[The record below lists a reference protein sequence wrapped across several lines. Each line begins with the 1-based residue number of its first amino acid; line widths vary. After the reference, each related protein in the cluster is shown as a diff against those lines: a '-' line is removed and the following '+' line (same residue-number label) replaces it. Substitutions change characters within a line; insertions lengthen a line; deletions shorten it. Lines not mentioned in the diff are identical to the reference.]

1 METPIVVTPVRS
13 RREMNDFIGVVYR
26 IYKDC
31 PQYVPDLESDIR
43 EFFDVKTNPGL
54 EFSDVQAWVAYRGK
68 EAVGRI
74 VGIINRHANEKW
86 KTRNVRFSMIEFID
100 DMEVSRALLDAVGQ
114 WGRERGMT
122 AIQGPMGITDFDK
135 EGMLVE
141 DFHLVGT
148 MNTIYNHAYY
158 PRHLEALGFAKE
170 ADWVQIRVTIPEDV
184 QERYQ
189 RVTQY
194 VTQRLKVRVVK
205 LTRDD
210 IYKRDFGHKIFDLL
224 NQAYSP
230 LFGYSELSP
239 KQTDLFIKKYL
250 GLIDLNF
257 VPVILN
263 EQDELIGVAVT
274 MGCLSQAMRKAN
286 GHLFPFGWF
295 HLLKSLKWKGEG
307 SAEMLLIAVR
317 PDYQAM
323 GVNAL
328 FFNDLIRVYKQA
340 GIKWAETGPQLE
352 DNMRELTQWKPMN
365 PSFVKRRRCYCKAL
379 GDKE

>member
-122 AIQGPMGITDFDK
+122 EIQGPMGITDFDK

-148 MNTIYNHAYY
+148 MSTIYNHADY

-365 PSFVKRRRCYCKAL
+365 PTFVKRRRCYCKAL
-379 GDKE
+379 GDEE

>member
-1 METPIVVTPVRS
+1 METPIRVIPVRT
-13 RREMNDFIGVVYR
+13 RREMNDFIGIVYR
-26 IYKDC
+26 IYKGC

-43 EFFDVKTNPGL
+43 EFFDPKANPGL
-54 EFSDVQAWVAYRGK
+54 EFSDVQAWVAYRGE

-100 DMEVSRALLDAVGQ
+100 DMEVSKALLDTVGA

-122 AIQGPMGITDFDK
+122 EIQGPMGITDFDK

-141 DFHLVGT
+141 DFHLIGT
-148 MNTIYNHAYY
+148 MSTIYNHAYY
-158 PRHLEALGFAKE
+158 PQHLEALGFAKE
-170 ADWVQIRVTIPEDV
+170 ADWVQIRVTIPDDV

-189 RVTQY
+189 RVTQF
-194 VTQRLKVRVVK
+194 VTQRLKLRVVK

-210 IYKRDFGHKIFDLL
+210 IFKRDYGHKVFDLL
-224 NQAYSP
+224 NQAYAP

-239 KQTDLFIKKYL
+239 KQIDLFIKKYL
-250 GLIDLNF
+250 SLIDLNF

-263 EQDELIGVAVT
+263 EQDELIGVAIT
-274 MGCLSQAMRKAN
+274 MGCLSQAMRKAH
-286 GHLFPFGWF
+286 GRLFPFGWF
-295 HLLKSLKWKGEG
+295 HLLKSLKWKNEG
-307 SAEMLLIAVR
+307 SAELLLIAVR

-328 FFNDLIRVYKQA
+328 FFNDLIHVYNQA

-352 DNMRELTQWKPMN
+352 YNMRELTQWKPMS
-365 PSFVKRRRCYCKAL
+365 PEFVKRRRCYCKAL
-379 GDKE
+379 GD

>member
-122 AIQGPMGITDFDK
+122 EIQGPMGITDFDK

-148 MNTIYNHAYY
+148 MSTIYNHAYY

-170 ADWVQIRVTIPEDV
+170 ADWVQIRVTIPDDV
-184 QERYQ
+184 QERYL

-365 PSFVKRRRCYCKAL
+365 PTFVKRRRCYCKAL
-379 GDKE
+379 GDEE